1 MKNKFSLR
9 RLLSL
14 CAVFVLS
21 SLLGVAYAADP
32 WDGTTLT
39 EPQVNDEGA
48 YVVTTGEELA
58 WIANA
63 SNQGAAYTHD
73 FVLANDIDLGGHP
86 WTPLGHNADTSTK
99 TYFAG
104 NIDGAGYT
112 IKGLYIETSASDTNT
127 GFIGGFGGSAAK
139 TAVIKNLKL
148 EGNIVVT
155 TCSNADIGSLIGFVN
170 DLASI
175 ENCQSSV
182 NITYSASSTAKAHA
196 NYMGGLVGRMKAT
209 DMKNCSYTGTISISE
224 SATMANG
231 WGGLLGSYNSSTSGL
246 TAAIENCT
254 FNGTIKSDATAACKY
269 GAVLVGYSNLSK
281 GTVDITGNI
290 AKGSMTVATQPTN
303 YGLWTGKTGGTVNI
317 SENYTDNF
325 VLDGEEQ
332 TTLPTVNP
340 DPDPDPDPETPSD
353 GIIRVLCIGNSFTVD
368 AVEDYLSPICRSVGK
383 KVIIGYPYKGGTTLE
398 QHVDYINSNNAIYNY
413 RKIDEEGVATS
424 QSNTIFDVA
433 LKDEKWDY
441 VVIQTDHNYS
451 GVYDHYFP
459 YLTNIMDYVKANGQ
473 NSNPKFFLYMTWAYD
488 ASSTY
493 NAFALYGNNQQNMYN
508 SIVECAYKAAEEAG
522 ISTVVPAG
530 TAVQNC
536 RTTYIGQN
544 MNRDGYHMNF
554 EYGRYTV
561 GLAYAASVLGIDPQT
576 VTYHPSSLSDNLAQV
591 CKDAVSAALENPK
604 TITSLAEKWGVNP
617 DVVNEPIA
625 RKINL
630 SLESDKADELIGTQ
644 WNVLDATDGTAM
656 VENMIDEAYVPTAVK
671 VNVNKAFTSETPGSL
686 LLTGLYHGQTYD
698 ITLSYMLNGE
708 PATIVQHAIAP
719 DVNGRVYID
728 AETAS
733 AAGDGIDGLYAIVID
748 PNLEYTDATGTTVTL
763 DPTSGIPERIAAGT
777 PWDGTTTSE
786 PALGAGNC
794 YVINAAAE
802 LAWVA
807 ARSNEGIMMA
817 SMLIKEDLDLGGYK
831 WTPIGKAKYY
841 NGNII
846 GGGHTIKGLNLQPA
860 AADLVCGFIGQTNST
875 STIKDLT
882 LEGKMTV
889 SALPTGKNADYGTL
903 VGLVNSLSSLS
914 NCHSKV
920 DIEGEG
926 GCGIYQGGLVGR
938 MKAVNIDRCSYEG
951 NMTIATSNSKTK
963 GYGGLVGS
971 INSSVEDAKA
981 NITNSYVT
989 GNIVNSSST
998 AIKYGAGLVGYANL
1012 PAGVTT
1018 LDNNYVGGRVECT
1031 GTQPEAF
1038 GALVGQATG
1047 EGTNTVF
1054 LKNYVVNTGTLKA
1067 DHSAI
1072 DVTEDEM
1079 HGGALCYMLN
1089 ADRSERVFGQDLTAN
1104 DGHPVL
1110 FVDGQEVYKT
1120 QYMVGDETF
1129 ATTYNNSHLV
1139 FPANPEKDGYEFNG
1153 WYDAAEGGNNYT
1165 ADSIVDADATLYAQ
1179 FTVASGI
1186 AQAIADV
1193 ATAKCYTTAG
1203 MLAERNAKG
1212 IIISGG
1218 KKFIGR

>member
-1 MKNKFSLR
+1 MKSNLSLK

-21 SLLGVAYAADP
+21 TLFGVAYAADP

-48 YVVTTGEELA
+48 YVVTTGAELA

-73 FVLANDIDLGGHP
+73 FVLANDIDLDNHP

-104 NIDGAGYT
+104 NIDGGGYT
-112 IKGLYIETSASDTNT
+112 IKGLYIETSASDANA
-127 GFIGGFGGSAAK
+127 GFIGGFGGNAAK

-148 EGNIVVT
+148 EGSIVVT
-155 TCSNADIGSLIGFVN
+155 TCNNADIGTLIGFAN

-175 ENCQSSV
+175 ENCHSSV

-209 DMKNCSYTGTISISE
+209 NMKNCSYTGTISIAE
-224 SATMANG
+224 AATMANG
-231 WGGLLGSYNSSTSGL
+231 WGGLLGSFNSSTSGL
-246 TAAIENCT
+246 TATIEGCT
-254 FNGTIKSDATAACKY
+254 FNGTIVSAATTACKY

-281 GTVDITGNI
+281 GTVTITGNT

-303 YGLWTGKTGGTVNI
+303 YGLWTGKTGGTVNVT
-317 SENYTDNF
+317 ENYTDHF
-325 VLDGEEQ
+325 VLDGVEQ
-332 TTLPTVNP
+332 TTLPVVEP
-340 DPDPDPDPETPSD
+340 EPDPETPSD

-368 AVEDYLSPICRSVGK
+368 AVEDYLSPICRSVDK

-398 QHVDYINSNNAIYNY
+398 QHMDYITTKNAIYNY
-413 RKIDEEGVATS
+413 RKIDEEGNAS
-424 QSNTIFDVA
+424 AQSNTTFDVA
-433 LKDEKWDY
+433 LQDEKWDY

-459 YLTNIMDYVKANGQ
+459 YLTDIMNYVKTNGK

-488 ASSTY
+488 ATSTY
-493 NAFALYGNNQQNMYN
+493 NAFSLYGNNQQNMYN
-508 SIVECAYKAAEEAG
+508 SIVECAYKAADEAG
-522 ISTVVPAG
+522 ITTVVPAG

-576 VTYHPSSLSDNLAQV
+576 VTYHPSSISDNLAQL
-591 CKDAVSAALENPK
+591 CKDAVSAALETPK
-604 TITSLAEKWGVNP
+604 AITSLSDKWGVNP
-617 DVVNEPIA
+617 DVVNAPIA

-630 SLESDKADELIGTQ
+630 SLENDKAEELIGTQ
-644 WNVLDATDGTAM
+644 WNILDATDITAT
-656 VENMIDEAYVPTAVK
+656 VDNMIDEAYVPTAVK
-671 VNVNKAFTSETPGSL
+671 VSVNKAFTSETPGSL

-698 ITLSYMLNGE
+698 ITLSYLLNGE

-733 AAGDGIDGLYAIVID
+733 AAGDGIDGLYAIVIN
-748 PNLEYTDATGTTVTL
+748 PNLEYTDATGATATL
-763 DPTSGIPERIAAGT
+763 DPASGIPERIAAGT
-777 PWDGTTTSE
+777 PWDGSTTSE

-807 ARSNEGIMMA
+807 ERSNEGIISA
-817 SMLIKEDLDLGGYK
+817 SMLIKEDIDLGGYK

-841 NGNII
+841 NGSII
-846 GGGHTIKGLNLQPA
+846 GNGHTIKGLNLQPA

-889 SALPTGKNADYGTL
+889 SALPTGSNADYGSF
-903 VGLVNSLSSLS
+903 VGLANSLKALS

-920 DIEGEG
+920 DFDGAG

-938 MKAVNIDRCSYEG
+938 MKAVKIDRCSYEG
-951 NMTIATSNSKTK
+951 NMTIAAANNKTK

-971 INSSVEDAKA
+971 INSSVEGAQA
-981 NITNSYVT
+981 SITNSYMT
-989 GNIVNSSST
+989 GTITNSAST
-998 AIKYGAGLVGYANL
+998 AAKYGAAIVGYANL
-1012 PAGVTT
+1012 TKGVAT
-1018 LDNNYVGGRVECT
+1018 LSGNYVGGELLCT
-1031 GTQPEAF
+1031 GTQPGSYGVLA
-1038 GALVGQATG
+1038 GAATV

-1054 LKNYVVNTGTLKA
+1054 QNNYVVNIGTMKA
-1067 DHSAI
+1067 DHSAT
-1072 DVTEDEM
+1072 DVTEDDM
-1079 HGGALCYMLN
+1079 HNGALCYQLN
-1089 ADRSERVFGQDLTAN
+1089 ADLNDRIFGQRLESDS
-1104 DGHPVL
+1104 HPVIYAEE
-1110 FVDGQEVYKT
+1110 GQEVYKT
-1120 QYMVGDETF
+1120 QYVVDDAVF
-1129 ATTYNNSHLV
+1129 ATTYNNATLV
-1139 FPANPEKDGYEFNG
+1139 FPENPEKENMTFKG
-1153 WYDAAEGGNNYT
+1153 WFDAAEDGNAYT
-1165 ADSIVDADATLYAQ
+1165 AESVVSDDLTAYAQ
-1179 FTVASGI
+1179 FA
-1186 AQAIADV
+1186 V
-1193 ATAKCYTTAG
+1193 ATGIGETLTREGAEKCYTVSG
-1203 MLAERNAKG
+1203 MVADPAAKG
-1212 IIISGG
+1212 IVISGG
-1218 KKFIGR
+1218 KKFLRK

>member
-1 MKNKFSLR
+1 MKSNLSLR

-21 SLLGVAYAADP
+21 TLFGVAYAADP

-48 YVVTTGEELA
+48 YVVTTGAELA
-58 WIANA
+58 WISNA

-73 FVLANDIDLGGHP
+73 FVLANDIDLGNHP

-104 NIDGAGYT
+104 NIDGGGYT
-112 IKGLYIETSASDTNT
+112 IKGLYIETSASDTNA
-127 GFIGGFGGSAAK
+127 GFIGGFGGNAAK

-148 EGNIVVT
+148 EGSIVVT
-155 TCSNADIGSLIGFVN
+155 TCNNADIGTLIGFAN

-175 ENCQSSV
+175 ENCHSSV

-209 DMKNCSYTGTISISE
+209 DMKNCSYTGTISIAE
-224 SATMANG
+224 AATMANG
-231 WGGLLGSYNSSTSGL
+231 WGGLLGSFNSSTSGL
-246 TAAIENCT
+246 TATIEGCT
-254 FNGTIKSDATAACKY
+254 FNGTIVSAATTACKY

-281 GTVDITGNI
+281 GTVTITGNT
-290 AKGSMTVATQPTN
+290 AKGSMTVATAPTN

-317 SENYTDNF
+317 TENYTDHF
-325 VLDGEEQ
+325 VLDGVEQ
-332 TTLPTVNP
+332 TTLPTVEP
-340 DPDPDPDPETPSD
+340 EPDPETPSD

-368 AVEDYLSPICRSVGK
+368 AVEDYLSPICRSVDK

-398 QHVDYINSNNAIYNY
+398 QHVDYITTKNAIYNY
-413 RKIDEEGVATS
+413 RKIDEEGNAS
-424 QSNTIFDVA
+424 AQSNTTFDVA
-433 LKDEKWDY
+433 LQDEKWDY

-459 YLTNIMDYVKANGQ
+459 YLTDIMNYVKTNGK

-488 ASSTY
+488 ATSTY
-493 NAFALYGNNQQNMYN
+493 NAFSLYGNNQQNMYN
-508 SIVECAYKAAEEAG
+508 SIVECAYKAADEAG
-522 ISTVVPAG
+522 ITTVVPAG

-576 VTYHPSSLSDNLAQV
+576 VTYHPSSISDNLAQL
-591 CKDAVSAALENPK
+591 CKDAVSAALETPK
-604 TITSLAEKWGVNP
+604 AITSLSDKWGVNP

-630 SLESDKADELIGTQ
+630 SLESDKAEELIGTQ
-644 WNVLDATDGTAM
+644 WNILDATDITAT
-656 VENMIDEAYVPTAVK
+656 VDNMIDEAYVPTAVK
-671 VNVNKAFTSETPGSL
+671 VSVNKAFTSETPGSL

-698 ITLSYMLNGE
+698 ITLSYLLNGE

-733 AAGDGIDGLYAIVID
+733 AAGDGIDGLYAIVIN
-748 PNLEYTDATGTTVTL
+748 PNLEYTDATGATATL
-763 DPTSGIPERIAAGT
+763 DPSSGIPERIAAGT

-807 ARSNEGIMMA
+807 ERSNEGIISA
-817 SMLIKEDLDLGGYK
+817 SMLIKEDIDLGGYK

-841 NGNII
+841 NGSII
-846 GGGHTIKGLNLQPA
+846 GNGHTIKGLNLQPA

-889 SALPTGKNADYGTL
+889 SALPTGSNADYGSF
-903 VGLVNSLSSLS
+903 VGLANSLKALS

-920 DIEGEG
+920 DFDGAG

-938 MKAVNIDRCSYEG
+938 MKAVKIDRCSYEG
-951 NMTIATSNSKTK
+951 NMTIAAANGKTK

-971 INSSVEDAKA
+971 INSSVEGAQA
-981 NITNSYVT
+981 SITNSYMT
-989 GNIVNSSST
+989 GTITNSAST
-998 AIKYGAGLVGYANL
+998 AAKYGAAIVGYANL
-1012 PAGVTT
+1012 TKGVAT
-1018 LDNNYVGGRVECT
+1018 LSGNYVGGEILCT
-1031 GTQPEAF
+1031 GTQPGSYGVLA
-1038 GALVGQATG
+1038 GAATG

-1054 LKNYVVNTGTLKA
+1054 QNNYVVNIGTMKA
-1067 DHSAI
+1067 DHSAT
-1072 DVTEDEM
+1072 DVTEDDM
-1079 HGGALCYMLN
+1079 HNGALCYQLN
-1089 ADRSERVFGQDLTAN
+1089 ADLSDRIFGQRLASDS
-1104 DGHPVL
+1104 HPVIYAEE
-1110 FVDGQEVYKT
+1110 GQEVYKT
-1120 QYMVGDETF
+1120 QYVVDDAVF
-1129 ATTYNNSHLV
+1129 ATTYNNATLV
-1139 FPANPEKDGYEFNG
+1139 FPESPEKENMTFKG
-1153 WYDAAEGGNNYT
+1153 WFDAAEDGNAYT
-1165 ADSIVDADATLYAQ
+1165 AESVVSGDITAYAQ
-1179 FTVASGI
+1179 FA
-1186 AQAIADV
+1186 V
-1193 ATAKCYTTAG
+1193 ATGIGETLAREGAEKCYTVSG
-1203 MLAERNAKG
+1203 MVADPAAKG
-1212 IIISGG
+1212 IVISGG
-1218 KKFIGR
+1218 KKFLRK